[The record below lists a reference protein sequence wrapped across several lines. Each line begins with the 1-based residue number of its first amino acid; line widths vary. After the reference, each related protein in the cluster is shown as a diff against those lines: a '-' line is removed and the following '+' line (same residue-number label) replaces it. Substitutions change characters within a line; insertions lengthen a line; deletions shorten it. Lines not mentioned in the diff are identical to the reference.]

1 MLLKCFFFDIFHF
14 FLLIFSLILKGYGQS
29 EENYNP
35 PNSEKGNNFPLRRR
49 NKGPID
55 ISSSS
60 ALERNRG
67 GGRGEGEEGGEDSQQ
82 GSSTMNP
89 MFASLHSSSIS
100 PNNNNNININNNSL
114 YDVGR
119 RRVSEVTVVTD
130 SRGGYSMRHESIGSQ
145 DSDNNSYSTNSTQDP
160 EAEEENIPH
169 PGRFIRSLSEAM
181 RPENFD
187 LLSGEYHVKGGGR
200 GEIGNSKKGVNMK
213 GVKGS
218 AYDGD
223 DNIKPWSA
231 SEAMRKAAFGSS
243 SLPNNTNQ
251 MVRHSTNYL
260 PNQPT
265 LPSQPSPTTVP
276 IVPTSGR
283 PPVGPIHQSSVPQ
296 LPLDFTKVIPQG
308 SSPTLGSGTGAGTGV
323 ISGMGTGMGTG
334 IAEGMGRTKVPFDGS
349 TPLNNNDPQTGQEDG
364 LSARSVTP
372 RKKKNERDNLIE
384 GEVSDREGS
393 EKEGAISM
401 EGDPTLREWMKTAQ
415 VISSSC
421 ICFH

>member
-1 MLLKCFFFDIFHF
+1 MD
-14 FLLIFSLILKGYGQS
+14 
-29 EENYNP
+29 
-35 PNSEKGNNFPLRRR
+35 
-49 NKGPID
+49 
-55 ISSSS
+55 
-60 ALERNRG
+60 RNRG
-67 GGRGEGEEGGEDSQQ
+67 GERGRGEGEEEGGNGQQ

-100 PNNNNNININNNSL
+100 SNNNNDMNMNVNNNSL

-145 DSDNNSYSTNSTQDP
+145 DSDNNSYSTNSTQDL
-160 EAEEENIPH
+160 EAEEDNIPH

-200 GEIGNSKKGVNMK
+200 GEVRNSKKGLNMK
-213 GVKGS
+213 GLKGNV
-218 AYDGD
+218 YDGD

-265 LPSQPSPTTVP
+265 LPSLPSPSTVP
-276 IVPTSGR
+276 IIPISGR
-283 PPVGPIHQSSVPQ
+283 PPVGPIHQSSVPH
-296 LPLDFTKVIPQG
+296 LPLDSTKVMSPG
-308 SSPTLGSGTGAGTGV
+308 PSPTLGSG
-323 ISGMGTGMGTG
+323 IGTGMGTG

-349 TPLNNNDPQTGQEDG
+349 TPLNNNDPKTGEEDG
-364 LSARSVTP
+364 LSARSLTP

-384 GEVSDREGS
+384 VEIGDREGS